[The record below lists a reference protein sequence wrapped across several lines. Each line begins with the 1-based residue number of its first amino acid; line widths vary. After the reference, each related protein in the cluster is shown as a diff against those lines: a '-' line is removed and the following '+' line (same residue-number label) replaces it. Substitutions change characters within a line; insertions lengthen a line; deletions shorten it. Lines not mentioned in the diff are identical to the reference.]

1 MGKVKCFNIM
11 KLSASM
17 PEASLKLAKKK
28 LAELQEFT
36 MQSAQLGED
45 IGQFISRLRQVAAPA
60 DEPFIFTSVLT
71 ENEKLLQVVF
81 RDCDDIEF
89 RVFETGGKKAL
100 LVYVK
105 GMANTENLERNI
117 LKPLMSQTSPMN
129 ANTQNLESLIS
140 DMTVIS
146 EHILGSAS
154 VTILSKASVAID
166 GVMMGN
172 ALLLIDGLQEV
183 ISIAAIKY
191 AKRNIND
198 SPNEFVLQG
207 PNEAFNE
214 TMVDNIVLLRRRARD
229 TNLKV
234 HMLKLGERTKT
245 SIAVLYIANL
255 VKPGLFEEVKHRIE
269 LIKKDKILSASAIEE
284 FLIDHPWSPFPQ
296 VQKTE
301 RPDKI
306 LAALY
311 EGRVGIIVD
320 GTPISILVPCT
331 YNVLMQTPDDY
342 TIQPVIASLVRF
354 TRSVAAFLAIYL
366 PAIYVAVVS
375 FHPGMLPTTMA
386 ISIAELR
393 ARTPFP
399 SFLEA
404 IMMEVLLELFQE
416 AIVRLPLKLAGAASM
431 IGAFV
436 IGTTVV
442 QAGLINPLLV
452 VIISAT
458 AIASYSMPSYG
469 FSMALRWTRVPM
481 LILASILGLYG
492 VILGVLAVTIHLC
505 SLRSFGES
513 YLGAAFNVNLMAD
526 WKDSFVRL
534 PMTLL
539 KTRPKEFGAQEQ
551 TRVGERDGQ
560 PGS

>member
-1 MGKVKCFNIM
+1 VGKVKCFNIM
-11 KLSASM
+11 KLSDSM

-36 MQSAQLGED
+36 TQSAQLSED

-60 DEPFIFTSVLT
+60 NEPFIFTSVLA

-81 RDCDDIEF
+81 RDCGDIEF
-89 RVFETGGKKAL
+89 RAFDAGGKKAL
-100 LVYVK
+100 LVYLK

-117 LKPLMSQTSPMN
+117 LKPLMSQTSPTN
-129 ANTQNLESLIS
+129 ANTQNLAGLLT

-146 EHILGSAS
+146 ERILGSAS
-154 VTILSKASVAID
+154 VTVLTKASIAID
-166 GVMMGN
+166 AVMTGN
-172 ALLLIDGLQEV
+172 TLLLIDGLQEV
-183 ISIAAIKY
+183 LSVAAIKY
-191 AKRNIND
+191 TKRNVSD

-207 PNEAFNE
+207 SNEAFNE

-234 HMLKLGERTKT
+234 HILQLGERTKT

-255 VKPGLFEEVKHRIE
+255 VKPGLFEEVKRRIG
-269 LIKKDKILSASAIEE
+269 LIKKDKILSSSAIEE

-320 GTPISILVPCT
+320 GTPVSMLVPCT

-342 TIQPVIASLVRF
+342 TIQPIIASLVRF

-458 AIASYSMPSYG
+458 AIASYSMPSYS

-481 LILASILGLYG
+481 LILSSILGLYG

-551 TRVGERDGQ
+551 TRIGESDGQ
-560 PGS
+560 PRS

>member
-36 MQSAQLGED
+36 TQSAQLSED

-60 DEPFIFTSVLT
+60 DEPFIFTSVLA

-81 RDCDDIEF
+81 RDCGDIEF
-89 RVFETGGKKAL
+89 RAFDAGGKKAL
-100 LVYVK
+100 LVYLK
-105 GMANTENLERNI
+105 GMVNTESLERNI
-117 LKPLMSQTSPMN
+117 LKPLMGQTFPTN
-129 ANTQNLESLIS
+129 ANPRKLASLLS
-140 DMTVIS
+140 DMKVIS

-154 VTILSKASVAID
+154 VTILTKASVAID
-166 GVMMGN
+166 AVMTGN
-172 ALLLIDGLQEV
+172 TLLLIDGLQEV
-183 ISIAAIKY
+183 LSVAAIKY

-234 HMLKLGERTKT
+234 HILQLGVRTKT

-255 VKPGLFEEVKHRIE
+255 VKPGLFEEVKHRIG
-269 LIKKDKILSASAIEE
+269 LIKKDKILSSSAIEE
-284 FLIDHPWSPFPQ
+284 FIIDHPWSPFPQ

-320 GTPISILVPCT
+320 GTPISMLVPCT

-342 TIQPVIASLVRF
+342 TIQPIIASLVRF

-452 VIISAT
+452 VIIAAT
-458 AIASYSMPSYG
+458 AIASYSMPSYS

-513 YLGAAFNVNLMAD
+513 YLGGAFNVNLMAD
-526 WKDSFVRL
+526 WKDSFVRF

-551 TRVGERDGQ
+551 TRVGESDGQ

>member
-1 MGKVKCFNIM
+1 MGKMKCFKVS
-11 KLSASM
+11 KLSTSM

-28 LAELQEFT
+28 LAELQKFT
-36 MQSAQLGED
+36 IQSARIGEN
-45 IGQFISRLRQVAAPA
+45 IGEFVSQLRQVAAPA
-60 DEPFIFTSVLT
+60 KEPFIFTSVLT
-71 ENEKLLQVVF
+71 ENEHLLRVAF
-81 RDCDDIEF
+81 RDCDDMEF
-89 RVFETGGKKAL
+89 RAFDAGGHKAL
-100 LVYVK
+100 LIYLE
-105 GMANTENLERNI
+105 GMADTDNLERNI
-117 LKPLMSQTSPMN
+117 IKPLMSQTSPTN
-129 ANTQNLESLIS
+129 ANTENLTTLLT
-140 DMTVIS
+140 DMTAIS
-146 EHILGSAS
+146 EEILGAAS
-154 VTILSKASVAID
+154 VKTLTKASLAMEA
-166 GVMMGN
+166 VMTGN
-172 ALLLIDGLQEV
+172 ALLVLDGLSEV
-183 ISIAAIKY
+183 LSVAALKYTKRGIS
-191 AKRNIND
+191 D
-198 SPNEFVLQG
+198 SKNEYVLQG

-214 TMVDNIVLLRRRARD
+214 TLTDNIVLIRRRARD

-234 HMLKLGERTKT
+234 HIQQLGERTKT
-245 SIAVLYIANL
+245 SIGVLYVANL
-255 VKPGLFEEVKHRIE
+255 VKPGLLEEVENRIST
-269 LIKKDKILSASAIEE
+269 IKIDKVLATSAIEE
-284 FLIDHPWSPFPQ
+284 FLVDHPWSPFPQ
-296 VQKTE
+296 TQKTE

-306 LAALY
+306 LAAVY

-320 GTPISILVPCT
+320 GTPVAILVPCT

-342 TIQPVIASLVRF
+342 TIQPIIASLVRF
-354 TRSVAAFLAIYL
+354 TRTVAAFLAVYL

-375 FHPGMLPTTMA
+375 YHPGMLPTSMA

-393 ARTPFP
+393 SRTPFP

-452 VIISAT
+452 VVISAT
-458 AIASYSMPSYG
+458 AIASYSMPSYA

-513 YLGAAFNVNLMAD
+513 YLGELFNIDLLED
-526 WKDSFVRL
+526 WKDGLVRL
-534 PMTLL
+534 PMKLL
-539 KTRPKEFGAQEQ
+539 KTRPKVFGAQDR
-551 TRVGERDGQ
+551 TRVGESDEQ
-560 PGS
+560 SGS